1 MIKTPRAIHGVV
13 VPFIFALSS
22 AAFAQITFTAG
33 DLLGFIG
40 TTQSIEEDIRSGI
53 PINVGSPGAM
63 QTWDF
68 SAMTIP
74 NPVVATFTFSSPTG
88 TPFAASFPQ
97 ANLVQQI
104 TTPAQPGFAFYNYFQ
119 VTSSSSINLG
129 NGRKL
134 VTPIDTSFVR
144 FQSNN
149 ITPLP
154 IAFNN
159 TWTTIE
165 TDTTGLFPL
174 AATTSNDTTI
184 NTVDAWG
191 RVRLR
196 IGEFD
201 CLRIR
206 GDVKSINKTIVN
218 GLVISTDTE
227 TFISY
232 TWIAKSGFAVASAES
247 QDGETNPSFTSARG
261 FGRLTG
267 ISTLVE
273 GQTGHAEIPSSFEL
287 FQNSPNPFWSEATSP
302 APGRGN
308 PETTIKYQIPQN
320 GQVELLIFNA
330 LGQKVRELVNKA
342 QRAGFY
348 EARWNGTDNLGNPV
362 PSGVYYYRMKSGDF
376 VRTKKMVFLR

>member
-1 MIKTPRAIHGVV
+1 
-13 VPFIFALSS
+13 
-22 AAFAQITFTAG
+22 
-33 DLLGFIG
+33 
-40 TTQSIEEDIRSGI
+40 
-53 PINVGSPGAM
+53 
-63 QTWDF
+63 
-68 SAMTIP
+68 
-74 NPVVATFTFSSPTG
+74 
-88 TPFAASFPQ
+88 
-97 ANLVQQI
+97 
-104 TTPAQPGFAFYNYFQ
+104 
-119 VTSSSSINLG
+119 
-129 NGRKL
+129 
-134 VTPIDTSFVR
+134 
-144 FQSNN
+144 
-149 ITPLP
+149 
-154 IAFNN
+154 
-159 TWTTIE
+159 
-165 TDTTGLFPL
+165 
-174 AATTSNDTTI
+174 
-184 NTVDAWG
+184 
-191 RVRLR
+191 
-196 IGEFD
+196 
-201 CLRIR
+201 LRIR

-308 PETTIKYQIPQN
+308 PETTIKYQSPQN